1 MGRPPR
7 VSRDDVL
14 RAAREAFAERGY
26 EGTTLA
32 AIGARVGVSPAA
44 LLRHA
49 PDKHAL
55 FAAAMAAGE
64 AEDFPMA
71 FLADADPREDPR
83 LVLRRLAETAIPF
96 LESALA
102 ENIARWMY
110 ARTAAGSRTLRI
122 PFDPRS
128 RTNPPRR
135 VLVLLEDYLRR
146 ASRAG
151 RVRVKDAR
159 AAALSFMGSINAWV
173 FFNRMLKIVDP
184 PFPLERYLDTVL
196 EIWTRGA
203 IRRPAAARRGPR

>member
-14 RAAREAFAERGY
+14 RAAREAFAEGGY
-26 EGTTLA
+26 EATTLA
-32 AIGARVGVSPAA
+32 AIGSRVGVSPAA

-49 PDKHAL
+49 PDKHSL

-102 ENIARWMY
+102 ANIARWMY
-110 ARTAAGSRTLRI
+110 ARTAASRTLRI

-135 VLVLLEDYLRR
+135 VLILLEDYLRR

-159 AAALSFMGSINAWV
+159 AAALSFMGAINAWV
-173 FFNRMLKIVDP
+173 FFHRMLKIVDP
-184 PFPLERYLDTVL
+184 PFSLDRYLATVI

-203 IRRPAAARRGPR
+203 IRPAAAARRGRR